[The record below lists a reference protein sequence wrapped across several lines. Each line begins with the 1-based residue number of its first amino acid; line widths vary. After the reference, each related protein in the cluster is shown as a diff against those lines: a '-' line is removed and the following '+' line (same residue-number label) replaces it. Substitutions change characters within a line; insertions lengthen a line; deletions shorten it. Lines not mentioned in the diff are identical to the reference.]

1 MGARKQHD
9 RKIPNN
15 HMFLL
20 CGCAAVVLSLLMDIS
35 ETKFYKFL
43 VWHASSWVLFS
54 NSAKTSLRFLTS
66 LEDVSLVPN
75 HPLYQPKLHSHSKY
89 RIFCGQEVYDQ
100 ILQ

>member
-20 CGCAAVVLSLLMDIS
+20 CGCVAAVVVSLLMDIS

-43 VWHASSWVLFS
+43 VVVPCLIVGFIFKNCKNSRLAQMLAITEFQLSFHFWSW
-54 NSAKTSLRFLTS
+54 
-66 LEDVSLVPN
+66 
-75 HPLYQPKLHSHSKY
+75 
-89 RIFCGQEVYDQ
+89 
-100 ILQ
+100 